1 MVKLWEALHARELC
15 SSTVFSQLNAAIKE
29 SSFSLQSEA
38 FQNMHVAVCSEWAFS
53 CARSSSHG
61 LFPTLPSPSFNC
73 YSMVLWFTWHT
84 RTLLQCILKYFIY
97 FNLVRYP
104 SYMWK
109 FVSSVLRLGE
119 TLRSA
124 LQSGDMVSVICF
136 RAWFKMYSSL
146 FVCFL
151 KDKIYPLPQST
162 SCTLWCCCNFTQ
174 V

>member
-1 MVKLWEALHARELC
+1 
-15 SSTVFSQLNAAIKE
+15 
-29 SSFSLQSEA
+29 
-38 FQNMHVAVCSEWAFS
+38 MHVAVCSEWAFS
-53 CARSSSHG
+53 CARSPSYR
-61 LFPTLPSPSFNC
+61 LFPTLPSPYFNC
-73 YSMVLWFTWHT
+73 YSMVLWSTWHT
-84 RTLLQCILKYFIY
+84 RTLLQCIFYWVSNLIY

-151 KDKIYPLPQST
+151 NIPSPNLLLVLCGVAAILCKFNLLNLSYIFFFLIQLYAYMY
-162 SCTLWCCCNFTQ
+162 
-174 V
+174 